1 MECGELDWSSGEGIW
16 VLSILSK
23 SKLSY
28 LYNYSI
34 PESMHK
40 LNKRSRSVLTVDLII
55 EAVFNF
61 FSRHPSSKYS
71 NSESHETNC
80 PKTGGDGGKTGRF

>member
-1 MECGELDWSSGEGIW
+1 
-16 VLSILSK
+16 
-23 SKLSY
+23 
-28 LYNYSI
+28 
-34 PESMHK
+34 MHK
-40 LNKRSRSVLTVDLII
+40 LNKWSRSILTVDLII

-61 FSRHPSSKYS
+61 FSRHPSFKYS

>member
-1 MECGELDWSSGEGIW
+1 
-16 VLSILSK
+16 
-23 SKLSY
+23 
-28 LYNYSI
+28 
-34 PESMHK
+34 MHK
-40 LNKRSRSVLTVDLII
+40 LNKWSRSILTVDLII

-71 NSESHETNC
+71 NSERHETNC